1 MPERH
6 AAPAPGRLGALALLR
21 RRAGFRN
28 LWLALTLSYAG
39 TGSALTA
46 LLLYAQRS
54 QGTGIAVAAILLAL
68 MLPRLLGPV
77 AGAIADRTD
86 LRRLM
91 IGCDAGQTALYAAI
105 ALLPPFGVIVA
116 LTAFATLLTAAYGPA
131 RTALLPN
138 LVERDELLSA
148 NSLIGTAFNMQVAV
162 GPLLGGLLF
171 AAGGASLALWV
182 NAGTFAMSALLT
194 SRVPRTPRPEADPD
208 RTPAGVL
215 TETREGFRYAMSHP
229 VVRVVVL
236 TLLFG
241 LIFLTM
247 DNVALVFLVRSTL
260 DGGAV
265 AFGIAFAAFG
275 VGMIAGALALLG
287 HRRFSP
293 LTLYL
298 AGLVMTGL
306 GTLLTGLSPAIAFVI
321 PFQALAGA
329 GNGIDNVAN
338 ETLLQQRVPRSM
350 LGRVFGLTGT
360 AANAGGGLAALLG
373 GVLLDVTSPRAV
385 LVIGGAG
392 GLVVAAVAIAAVA
405 RNGERDT
412 SPSG

>member
-1 MPERH
+1 VPERH
-6 AAPAPGRLGALALLR
+6 AAPAPGRLSALGLLR
-21 RRAGFRN
+21 QRAGFRY
-28 LWLALTLSYAG
+28 LWLALTLSYTG

-46 LLLYAQRS
+46 LLLYTQRS

-68 MLPRLLGPV
+68 MLPRLLGPF

-91 IGCDAGQTALYAAI
+91 IGCDLGQTALYAVV
-105 ALLPPFGVIVA
+105 ALLPPFGAIVA
-116 LTAFATLLTAAYGPA
+116 LTALATLLTTAYSPA

-148 NSLIGTAFNMQVAV
+148 NSLIGTAFNMQIAV

-182 NAGTFAMSALLT
+182 NAATFAASALLT
-194 SRVPRTPRPEADPD
+194 SRVPRTAPREADPD
-208 RTPAGVL
+208 GPHGVW
-215 TETREGFRYAMSHP
+215 TETKEGFRYAMSHP
-229 VVRVVVL
+229 FVRVVVL

-241 LIFLTM
+241 LIFLAM
-247 DNVALVFLVRSTL
+247 DNVALVFLVRTTL
-260 DGGAV
+260 HGGAV
-265 AFGIAFAAFG
+265 EFGIASAAFG
-275 VGMIAGALALLG
+275 VGMVVGALALLG
-287 HRRFSP
+287 HQRFSP
-293 LTLYL
+293 LALYL
-298 AGLVMTGL
+298 AGLLMTGV
-306 GTLLTGLSPAIAFVI
+306 GTLLTGIAPAIAFVV

-338 ETLLQQRVPRSM
+338 ETLLQQRVPRAM

-373 GVLLDVTSPRAV
+373 GILLDVTSPRTV

-392 GLVVAAVAIAAVA
+392 GLVVTAAAIAALA
-405 RNGERDT
+405 RTRARDT
-412 SPSG
+412 SPGG